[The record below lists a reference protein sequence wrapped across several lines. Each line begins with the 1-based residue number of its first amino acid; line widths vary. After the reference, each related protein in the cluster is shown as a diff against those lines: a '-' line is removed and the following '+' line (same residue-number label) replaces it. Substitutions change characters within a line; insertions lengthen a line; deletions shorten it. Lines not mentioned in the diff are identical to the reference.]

1 VTHEQ
6 RIWATVAAAL
16 FLLAILG
23 GNWSLER
30 QTNEL
35 KDDQHRSNCLILA
48 GQQKSLQIMLDADRA
63 LAIDNR
69 RVHQDRIAG
78 ALAAPLA
85 RAVVNAIPSLQ
96 DICGAT
102 ADEILA
108 AEEARANEGGSP

>member
-1 VTHEQ
+1 VNREQ

-30 QTNEL
+30 QTNAL
-35 KDDQHRSNCLILA
+35 KDDQHRSDCLLLA
-48 GQQKSLQIMLDADRA
+48 SQQKTLQITLNADRV

-69 RVHQDRIAG
+69 RIHGDRIIG
-78 ALAAPLA
+78 PLAAPLA
-85 RAVVNAIPSLQ
+85 KSVVNAIPSLQ

-108 AEEARANEGGSP
+108 AEEARTNEGG